1 MMNEKNLPK
10 SYSQAKAANTTIYLI
25 NRCTSLGVHDVTP
38 HEKFFGKKLDLSYVR
53 IFNSVAYVHIPD
65 RSNRSSFPSRRNV
78 SS

>member
-1 MMNEKNLPK
+1 MINKKNMPK
-10 SYSQAKAANTTIYLI
+10 SYWVEAANAIVYLMNWCTTLE
-25 NRCTSLGVHDVTP
+25 VHDVTP